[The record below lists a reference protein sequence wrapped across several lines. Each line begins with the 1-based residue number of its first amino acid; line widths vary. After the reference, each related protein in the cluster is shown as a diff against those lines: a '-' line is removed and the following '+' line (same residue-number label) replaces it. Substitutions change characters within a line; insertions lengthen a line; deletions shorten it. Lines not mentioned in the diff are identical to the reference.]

1 MGEGE
6 GVRGRWGSLNGAGMD
21 EWRGGEGL
29 GERLPGSGGAQASS
43 FCAKVNHTRNKR
55 LKKPRDDAEHGEVKA
70 ETQGTGGERT

>member
-43 FCAKVNHTRNKR
+43 FCAKGHPTRIKLQKTLIDGAKN
-55 LKKPRDDAEHGEVKA
+55 GE
-70 ETQGTGGERT
+70 GEE